1 MKHRPEPDIIRLS
14 NISENRFLTGQT
26 EFGVENESSPQKTFS
41 SLLFSSLLFS
51 SLLFSS
57 LLFSSAARAAGE
69 GSGRGPYVQA
79 DLAYAYEH
87 ITHDYPEPA
96 GAKKGKIST
105 VSDYFRNIRTHS
117 IHPRVS
123 VGYDFG
129 GWRIAADYARYR
141 KWNDSKY
148 SVSIKELKE
157 NKGENINVAQY
168 LKTENQE
175 NGSFHAVSSLGLS
188 AVYDF
193 KLNDKFK
200 PYIGA
205 RVAYGHIRHQHRSVE
220 QETTIVTTYLQSGK
234 PSPIIRGPTPK
245 PAHQESNSIRR
256 VGLGVI
262 AGVGFDITPNLTL
275 DAGYRYHNW
284 GRLENTR
291 FKTHEASLGVRYR
304 F

>member
-1 MKHRPEPDIIRLS
+1 MQPAK
-14 NISENRFLTGQT
+14 N
-26 EFGVENESSPQKTFS
+26 
-41 SLLFSSLLFS
+41 LLFSSLLFS
-51 SLLFSS
+51 SLLFP
-57 LLFSSAARAAGE
+57 SAAQAASE
-69 GSGRGPYVQA
+69 GNGRGPYVQA
-79 DLAYAYEH
+79 DLAYAAER
-87 ITHDYPEPA
+87 ITHDYPEPT
-96 GAKKGKIST
+96 GAKKGTTIST

-141 KWNDSKY
+141 KWNNNKY
-148 SVSIKELKE
+148 SV
-157 NKGENINVAQY
+157 NIEKVQEVGKNRIDR
-168 LKTENQE
+168 KTENQE

-205 RVAYGHIRHQHRSVE
+205 RVAYGHVRHSIDSTKKTTEFVTSAGAPGGAPTVYSPHKNTQDDHRE
-220 QETTIVTTYLQSGK
+220 GD
-234 PSPIIRGPTPK
+234 
-245 PAHQESNSIRR
+245 SIRR

-275 DAGYRYHNW
+275 
-284 GRLENTR
+284 
-291 FKTHEASLGVRYR
+291 
-304 F
+304 

>member
-1 MKHRPEPDIIRLS
+1 MNPARKKPSL
-14 NISENRFLTGQT
+14 L
-26 EFGVENESSPQKTFS
+26 FS

-57 LLFSSAARAAGE
+57 LLFSSAAQAASE
-69 GSGRGPYVQA
+69 GNGRGPYVQA
-79 DLAYAYEH
+79 DLAYAAER
-87 ITHDYPEPA
+87 ITHDYPEPT
-96 GAKKGKIST
+96 GTKKDKIST
-105 VSDYFRNIRTHS
+105 VSDYFRNIRTRS
-117 IHPRVS
+117 VHPRVS

-129 GWRIAADYARYR
+129 SWRIAADYARYR
-141 KWNDSKY
+141 KWNDNKY
-148 SVSIKELKE
+148 SVNIENVRIRKE
-157 NKGENINVAQY
+157 NGIRIDR
-168 LKTENQE
+168 KTENQE

-205 RVAYGHIRHQHRSVE
+205 RVAYGHVRHSIDS
-220 QETTIVTTYLQSGK
+220 TKKTIEFLTA
-234 PSPIIRGPTPK
+234 PSNAPNGASTNYDISPK
-245 PAHQESNSIRR
+245 TQNAHQESNSIRR

-262 AGVGFDITPNLTL
+262 AGVGFDITPKLTL

-291 FKTHEASLGVRYR
+291 FKTHEASLGMRYR

>member
-1 MKHRPEPDIIRLS
+1 MRSTK
-14 NISENRFLTGQT
+14 NF
-26 EFGVENESSPQKTFS
+26 SSLLFS

-69 GSGRGPYVQA
+69 DGGRGPYVQA
-79 DLAYAYEH
+79 DLAYAAER
-87 ITHDYPEPA
+87 ITRDYPKPT
-96 GAKKGKIST
+96 GAKKAQLST

-129 GWRIAADYARYR
+129 GWRVAADYARYR
-141 KWNDSKY
+141 KWNNNKY
-148 SVSIKELKE
+148 SV
-157 NKGENINVAQY
+157 NIEKVQEVGKNRRDR
-168 LKTENQE
+168 KTENQE

-193 KLNDKFK
+193 RPNDKFK
-200 PYIGA
+200 PYIGV
-205 RVAYGHIRHQHRSVE
+205 RVGYGHVRHGIDSTKKITGTLTAYHGADTAPTVYPDGHPQKN
-220 QETTIVTTYLQSGK
+220 TYQK
-234 PSPIIRGPTPK
+234 
-245 PAHQESNSIRR
+245 SNSSRR
-256 VGLGVI
+256 LGFGAM
-262 AGVGFDITPNLTL
+262 AGVGIDVAPGLTL
-275 DAGYRYHNW
+275 DAGYRYHYW

-291 FKTHEASLGVRYR
+291 FKTHEASLGMRYR

>member
-1 MKHRPEPDIIRLS
+1 MRPTK
-14 NISENRFLTGQT
+14 NF
-26 EFGVENESSPQKTFS
+26 SSLLFSSLLFS

-57 LLFSSAARAAGE
+57 LLFSSAAQAAGE
-69 GSGRGPYVQA
+69 DHGRGPYVQA

-87 ITHDYPEPA
+87 ITRDYPDAA
-96 GAKKGKIST
+96 GLEKGKKIST

-141 KWNDSKY
+141 KWHNNKY
-148 SVSIKELKE
+148 SVNIKELERNE
-157 NKGENINVAQY
+157 NKNSGNHLNIQTQ
-168 LKTENQE
+168 KTERQE
-175 NGSFHAVSSLGLS
+175 NGTFHAVSSLGLS
-188 AVYDF
+188 TIYDF
-193 KLNDKFK
+193 DTGSRFK
-200 PYIGA
+200 PYIGM
-205 RVAYGHIRHQHRSVE
+205 RVAYGHVRHQVHSME
-220 QETTIVTTYLQSGK
+220 KETTAVTTY
-234 PSPIIRGPTPK
+234 PSNGGTPSVTTEASTKK
-245 PAHQESNSIRR
+245 PAHHESRSISS
-256 VGLGVI
+256 LGFGAV
-262 AGVGFDITPNLTL
+262 AGVGIDITPNLTL

>member
-1 MKHRPEPDIIRLS
+1 M
-14 NISENRFLTGQT
+14 
-26 EFGVENESSPQKTFS
+26 
-41 SLLFSSLLFS
+41 
-51 SLLFSS
+51 
-57 LLFSSAARAAGE
+57 
-69 GSGRGPYVQA
+69 QA
-79 DLAYAYEH
+79 DLAYAAER
-87 ITHDYPEPA
+87 ITHDYPKPT
-96 GAKKGKIST
+96 GTDKSKLST

-141 KWNDSKY
+141 KWNNNKY
-148 SVSIKELKE
+148 SVSIKNLRTHPG
-157 NKGENINVAQY
+157 NGNRTDR
-168 LKTENQE
+168 KTENQE
-175 NGSFHAVSSLGLS
+175 NGTFHAVSSLGLS

-205 RVAYGHIRHQHRSVE
+205 RVAYGHVRHSIDSTKKTIDILTAAGAPGAAPTVYPPEEKTRS
-220 QETTIVTTYLQSGK
+220 TY
-234 PSPIIRGPTPK
+234 R
-245 PAHQESNSIRR
+245 ESDSIRR

-262 AGVGFDITPNLTL
+262 AGVGFDITPKLTL
-275 DAGYRYHNW
+275 DAGYRYHYW

-291 FKTHEASLGVRYR
+291 FKTHEASLGMRYR

>member
-1 MKHRPEPDIIRLS
+1 MNPARKKP
-14 NISENRFLTGQT
+14 
-26 EFGVENESSPQKTFS
+26 

-51 SLLFSS
+51 SLLFP
-57 LLFSSAARAAGE
+57 SAAQAASE
-69 GSGRGPYVQA
+69 GNGRGPYVQA
-79 DLAYAYEH
+79 DLAYAAER
-87 ITHDYPEPA
+87 ITRDYPKPTA
-96 GAKKGKIST
+96 PGKNKIST

-141 KWNDSKY
+141 KWNDNKY
-148 SVSIKELKE
+148 SVNIKKLE
-157 NKGENINVAQY
+157 NKNKK
-168 LKTENQE
+168 KTENQE

-205 RVAYGHIRHQHRSVE
+205 RVAYGHVRHSIDS
-220 QETTIVTTYLQSGK
+220 TKKITASAGGAG
-234 PSPIIRGPTPK
+234 SPASYKSTQD
-245 PAHQESNSIRR
+245 AHHQSNSIRR

-291 FKTHEASLGVRYR
+291 FKTHEASLGMRYR

>member
-1 MKHRPEPDIIRLS
+1 MQPAKNL
-14 NISENRFLTGQT
+14 L
-26 EFGVENESSPQKTFS
+26 S

-57 LLFSSAARAAGE
+57 LLFSSAAQAASE
-69 GSGRGPYVQA
+69 GNGRGPYVQA

-87 ITHDYPEPA
+87 ITRDYPDAA
-96 GAKKGKIST
+96 GANQGKKIST

-141 KWNDSKY
+141 KWNNSKY
-148 SVSIKELKE
+148 SVSIKELLR
-157 NKGENINVAQY
+157 NDNSASGVRGHLNIQTQ
-168 LKTENQE
+168 KTEHQE
-175 NGSFHAVSSLGLS
+175 NGTFHAASSLGLS
-188 AVYDF
+188 TIYDF
-193 KLNDKFK
+193 DTGSRFK
-200 PYIGA
+200 PYAGV
-205 RVAYGHIRHQHRSVE
+205 RVAYGHVRHQVRSVQ
-220 QETTIVTTYLQSGK
+220 QETIAVTTYSKEQNVA
-234 PSPIIRGPTPK
+234 PSVTTGGPTKK
-245 PAHQESNSIRR
+245 PAHHESRSISS
-256 VGLGVI
+256 LGFGAV
-262 AGVGFDITPNLTL
+262 AGVGIDITPKLTL

>member
-1 MKHRPEPDIIRLS
+1 MNPARKKPSL
-14 NISENRFLTGQT
+14 L
-26 EFGVENESSPQKTFS
+26 FS

-57 LLFSSAARAAGE
+57 LLFSSAAQAASEDG
-69 GSGRGPYVQA
+69 GRGPYVQA

-87 ITHDYPEPA
+87 ITHDYPEPT
-96 GAKKGKIST
+96 GTKKDKIST

-117 IHPRVS
+117 VHPRVS

-141 KWNDSKY
+141 KWNNNKY
-148 SVSIKELKE
+148 SVSIKELLR
-157 NKGENINVAQY
+157 NKDNGNRTDQ
-168 LKTENQE
+168 KTENQE
-175 NGSFHAVSSLGLS
+175 NGTFHAVSSLGLS

-193 KLNDKFK
+193 DTGSRFK

-205 RVAYGHIRHQHRSVE
+205 RVAYGHVRHSIDSTKKTTEV
-220 QETTIVTTYLQSGK
+220 TTILHGPDTTPTVYPGK
-234 PSPIIRGPTPK
+234 KTQN
-245 PAHQESNSIRR
+245 AHHQSNSIRR

-262 AGVGFDITPNLTL
+262 AGVGFDITPKLTL

-291 FKTHEASLGVRYR
+291 FKTHEASLGMRYR

>member
-1 MKHRPEPDIIRLS
+1 MHTADKKL
-14 NISENRFLTGQT
+14 L
-26 EFGVENESSPQKTFS
+26 FS

-69 GSGRGPYVQA
+69 DHGRGPYVQA

-87 ITHDYPEPA
+87 ITRDYPDAA
-96 GAKKGKIST
+96 GLEKGKKIST

-141 KWNDSKY
+141 KWNNSKY
-148 SVSIKELKE
+148 SVNTKLVQTGGDERLRNE
-157 NKGENINVAQY
+157 QT
-168 LKTENQE
+168 LKTEHQE
-175 NGSFHAVSSLGLS
+175 NGTFHAASSLGLS
-188 AVYDF
+188 TIYDF
-193 KLNDKFK
+193 DTGSRFK
-200 PYIGA
+200 PYIGM
-205 RVAYGHIRHQHRSVE
+205 RVAYGHVRHQVRSVQ
-220 QETTIVTTYLQSGK
+220 QETVAVTTYPKEQGVK
-234 PSPIIRGPTPK
+234 PSVITNAPIRKLP
-245 PAHQESNSIRR
+245 HHESRSISS
-256 VGLGVI
+256 LGFGAV
-262 AGVGFDITPNLTL
+262 AGVGIDVAPGLTL
-275 DAGYRYHNW
+275 DAGYRYHYW

>member
-1 MKHRPEPDIIRLS
+1 
-14 NISENRFLTGQT
+14 
-26 EFGVENESSPQKTFS
+26 
-41 SLLFSSLLFS
+41 
-51 SLLFSS
+51 
-57 LLFSSAARAAGE
+57 
-69 GSGRGPYVQA
+69 
-79 DLAYAYEH
+79 AYAAER
-87 ITHDYPEPA
+87 ITHDYPEPT
-96 GAKKGKIST
+96 GTGKNKIST

-141 KWNDSKY
+141 KWNDNKY
-148 SVSIKELKE
+148 SVNIKKLE
-157 NKGENINVAQY
+157 NKNKK
-168 LKTENQE
+168 KTENQE

-205 RVAYGHIRHQHRSVE
+205 RVAYGHVRHSIDS
-220 QETTIVTTYLQSGK
+220 TKKITASAGGAG
-234 PSPIIRGPTPK
+234 SPASYKSTQD
-245 PAHQESNSIRR
+245 AHHQSNSIRR

>member
-1 MKHRPEPDIIRLS
+1 M
-14 NISENRFLTGQT
+14 
-26 EFGVENESSPQKTFS
+26 
-41 SLLFSSLLFS
+41 
-51 SLLFSS
+51 
-57 LLFSSAARAAGE
+57 
-69 GSGRGPYVQA
+69 QA
-79 DLAYAYEH
+79 DLAYAAER
-87 ITHDYPEPA
+87 ITHDYPEPT
-96 GAKKGKIST
+96 GTKKGTIST

-141 KWNDSKY
+141 KWNNSKY
-148 SVSIKELKE
+148 SVSIKELKNN
-157 NKGENINVAQY
+157 NKK
-168 LKTENQE
+168 KTENQE
-175 NGSFHAVSSLGLS
+175 NGTFHAVSSLGLS

-205 RVAYGHIRHQHRSVE
+205 RVAYGHVRHSIDSTKKITAGAGGAGSPVR
-220 QETTIVTTYLQSGK
+220 
-234 PSPIIRGPTPK
+234 PSYKSTQD
-245 PAHQESNSIRR
+245 AHHQSNSIRR

-262 AGVGFDITPNLTL
+262 AGVGFDITPKLTL
-275 DAGYRYHNW
+275 DTGYRYHNW

>member
-1 MKHRPEPDIIRLS
+1 
-14 NISENRFLTGQT
+14 
-26 EFGVENESSPQKTFS
+26 
-41 SLLFSSLLFS
+41 
-51 SLLFSS
+51 
-57 LLFSSAARAAGE
+57 
-69 GSGRGPYVQA
+69 
-79 DLAYAYEH
+79 AYAYEH
-87 ITHDYPEPA
+87 ITRDYPDAA
-96 GAKKGKIST
+96 GANQGKKIST

-117 IHPRVS
+117 VHPRVS

-141 KWNDSKY
+141 KWNNSKY
-148 SVSIKELKE
+148 SVSIKELKNNN
-157 NKGENINVAQY
+157 NKKKKKK
-168 LKTENQE
+168 KTENQE

-205 RVAYGHIRHQHRSVE
+205 RVAYGHVRHSISTKK
-220 QETTIVTTYLQSGK
+220 TTEFLTTAG
-234 PSPIIRGPTPK
+234 SPGVVPGGYKVSTTPG
-245 PAHQESNSIRR
+245 AHQESNSIRR

>member
-1 MKHRPEPDIIRLS
+1 MCIRPTK
-14 NISENRFLTGQT
+14 NF
-26 EFGVENESSPQKTFS
+26 SSLLFS

-69 GSGRGPYVQA
+69 DHGRGPYVQA

-87 ITHDYPEPA
+87 ITRDYPDAA
-96 GAKKGKIST
+96 GLEKGKKIST

-141 KWNDSKY
+141 KWNNSKY
-148 SVSIKELKE
+148 SVNTKLVQTGGDKRLRNEKT
-157 NKGENINVAQY
+157 
-168 LKTENQE
+168 LKTEHQE
-175 NGSFHAVSSLGLS
+175 NGTFHAASSLGLS
-188 AVYDF
+188 TIYDF
-193 KLNDKFK
+193 DTGSRFK
-200 PYIGA
+200 PYIGM
-205 RVAYGHIRHQHRSVE
+205 RVAYGHVRHQVRSVQ
-220 QETTIVTTYLQSGK
+220 QETTTVTTYPSGGGAK
-234 PSPIIRGPTPK
+234 TSVPSKMPPK
-245 PAHQESNSIRR
+245 PAYHENRSSRR
-256 VGLGVI
+256 LGFGAM
-262 AGVGFDITPNLTL
+262 AGVGIDVAPGLTL
-275 DAGYRYHNW
+275 DAGYRYHYW

>member
-1 MKHRPEPDIIRLS
+1 MQPAK
-14 NISENRFLTGQT
+14 N
-26 EFGVENESSPQKTFS
+26 
-41 SLLFSSLLFS
+41 
-51 SLLFSS
+51 
-57 LLFSSAARAAGE
+57 LLFSSAAQAASE
-69 GSGRGPYVQA
+69 GNGRGPYVQA

-87 ITHDYPEPA
+87 ITRDYPEPT
-96 GAKKGKIST
+96 GAKKGTTIST

-141 KWNDSKY
+141 KWNDNKY
-148 SVSIKELKE
+148 SVSIKELKN
-157 NKGENINVAQY
+157 NKK
-168 LKTENQE
+168 KTENQE

-205 RVAYGHIRHQHRSVE
+205 RVAYGHVRHSISTKK
-220 QETTIVTTYLQSGK
+220 TTEFLTVAGTPGRVPGVYKASTTPG
-234 PSPIIRGPTPK
+234 
-245 PAHQESNSIRR
+245 AHQESNSIRR

-262 AGVGFDITPNLTL
+262 AGVGFDITPKLTL

>member
-1 MKHRPEPDIIRLS
+1 M
-14 NISENRFLTGQT
+14 
-26 EFGVENESSPQKTFS
+26 
-41 SLLFSSLLFS
+41 
-51 SLLFSS
+51 
-57 LLFSSAARAAGE
+57 
-69 GSGRGPYVQA
+69 QA
-79 DLAYAYEH
+79 DLAYAAER
-87 ITHDYPEPA
+87 ITHDYPEPTA
-96 GAKKGKIST
+96 PKKDKIST

-141 KWNDSKY
+141 KWNNSKY
-148 SVSIKELKE
+148 SVNTKKARE
-157 NKGENINVAQY
+157 NKDEKTTVTEY
-168 LKTENQE
+168 LKAENQE
-175 NGSFHAVSSLGLS
+175 NGTFHAASSLGLS

-205 RVAYGHIRHQHRSVE
+205 RVAYGHVRHSIDSTKKTTEFLTAAGAPGAAPTVYTDENTQDDHR
-220 QETTIVTTYLQSGK
+220 
-234 PSPIIRGPTPK
+234 
-245 PAHQESNSIRR
+245 ESNSIRR

>member
-1 MKHRPEPDIIRLS
+1 MQPAK
-14 NISENRFLTGQT
+14 N
-26 EFGVENESSPQKTFS
+26 
-41 SLLFSSLLFS
+41 LLFPSLPFP

-57 LLFSSAARAAGE
+57 LLFSSAAQAASEDG
-69 GSGRGPYVQA
+69 GRGPYVQA

-87 ITHDYPEPA
+87 ITHDYPKPTDPS
-96 GAKKGKIST
+96 KSKLST

-141 KWNDSKY
+141 KWNNSKY
-148 SVSIKELKE
+148 SVSIKELE
-157 NKGENINVAQY
+157 NKNKNKRD

-205 RVAYGHIRHQHRSVE
+205 RVAYGHVRHSIDS
-220 QETTIVTTYLQSGK
+220 TKKTAKILTSSYGDGK
-234 PSPIIRGPTPK
+234 PTVYPPEEKTRSTYR
-245 PAHQESNSIRR
+245 ESNSIRR

-262 AGVGFDITPNLTL
+262 AGVGFDITPKLTL
-275 DAGYRYHNW
+275 DTGYRYHYW

-291 FKTHEASLGVRYR
+291 FKTHEASLGMRYR

>member
-1 MKHRPEPDIIRLS
+1 MNPARKKPSLL
-14 NISENRFLTGQT
+14 F
-26 EFGVENESSPQKTFS
+26 SSLLFS

-57 LLFSSAARAAGE
+57 LLFSSAAQAAGE
-69 GSGRGPYVQA
+69 DHGRGPYVQA
-79 DLAYAYEH
+79 DLAYAAER
-87 ITHDYPEPA
+87 ITHDYPKPTA
-96 GAKKGKIST
+96 QKKDTIST

-141 KWNDSKY
+141 KWNDNKY
-148 SVSIKELKE
+148 SVDIKELE
-157 NKGENINVAQY
+157 NKNQNKRD

-175 NGSFHAVSSLGLS
+175 NGTFHAVSSLGLS

-205 RVAYGHIRHQHRSVE
+205 RVAYGHVRHSIDSTKKTAKILTSFYGNGEPTVYPPQENTQSTHR
-220 QETTIVTTYLQSGK
+220 
-234 PSPIIRGPTPK
+234 
-245 PAHQESNSIRR
+245 ESDSIRR

-262 AGVGFDITPNLTL
+262 AGVGFDITPKLTL
-275 DAGYRYHNW
+275 DTGYRYHNW

>member
-1 MKHRPEPDIIRLS
+1 MNPARKKP
-14 NISENRFLTGQT
+14 
-26 EFGVENESSPQKTFS
+26 
-41 SLLFSSLLFS
+41 SLLFS

-57 LLFSSAARAAGE
+57 LLFSSAAQAAGE
-69 GSGRGPYVQA
+69 DHGRGPYVQA
-79 DLAYAYEH
+79 DLAYAAER
-87 ITHDYPEPA
+87 ITHDYPKPTA
-96 GAKKGKIST
+96 QKKDTIST

-141 KWNDSKY
+141 KWNDNKY
-148 SVSIKELKE
+148 SVDIKELE
-157 NKGENINVAQY
+157 NKNQNKRD

-205 RVAYGHIRHQHRSVE
+205 RVAYGHVRHSIDSTKKITGTLTATSTPGAV
-220 QETTIVTTYLQSGK
+220 SGAYK
-234 PSPIIRGPTPK
+234 VSRTPG
-245 PAHQESNSIRR
+245 AHQESDSIRR

-291 FKTHEASLGVRYR
+291 FKTHEASLGMRYR